1 MLVAGGRQR
10 PEGDHMAKK
19 RKVAKARRGKVKSA
33 KKTARKPARKTAK
46 RKTVKRAAAKKPA
59 RKAAPKAAKRRPR
72 KAKSQSIG
80 ARLEHAMSAVLETLT
95 DAERLHTRV
104 AAKGVQE
111 LE

>member
-33 KKTARKPARKTAK
+33 KKTARKTAK

>member
-1 MLVAGGRQR
+1 MLAAGGRQR

-19 RKVAKARRGKVKSA
+19 RKVAKARRGKVKSV
-33 KKTARKPARKTAK
+33 KKKARKTAK

-80 ARLEHAMSAVLETLT
+80 ARLEHAMSAVLDTLT

>member
-1 MLVAGGRQR
+1 
-10 PEGDHMAKK
+10 MAKK

-33 KKTARKPARKTAK
+33 KKTARKTAK
-46 RKTVKRAAAKKPA
+46 RKTVKRTAAKKPT